1 MPDIPF
7 FEAVSLD
14 RFGLNSAGTSAAGL
28 CVIFG
33 IGQARQSILSKPRCV
48 MVSRVSPL
56 IKYANRNDVA
66 STGVYGSCWIR
77 SNGVFLF
84 DRPGEKSG
92 SETSLNLLFQQMS
105 LPPMVLV
112 AVLLFLITLP
122 VGSMMLPVGSIIF
135 VLKGAIPEGRIMYLY
150 KAGLATAAISV
161 IGMIIAFFFQDLTTA
176 LPELMFQ
183 KR

>member
-1 MPDIPF
+1 
-7 FEAVSLD
+7 
-14 RFGLNSAGTSAAGL
+14 
-28 CVIFG
+28 
-33 IGQARQSILSKPRCV
+33 
-48 MVSRVSPL
+48 
-56 IKYANRNDVA
+56 
-66 STGVYGSCWIR
+66 
-77 SNGVFLF
+77 
-84 DRPGEKSG
+84 
-92 SETSLNLLFQQMS
+92 MS

-150 KAGLATAAISV
+150 KAGLATAAVSV